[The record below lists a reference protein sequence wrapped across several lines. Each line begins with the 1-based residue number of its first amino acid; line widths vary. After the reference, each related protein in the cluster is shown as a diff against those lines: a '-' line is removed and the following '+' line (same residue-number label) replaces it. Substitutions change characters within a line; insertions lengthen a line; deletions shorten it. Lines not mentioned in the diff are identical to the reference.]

1 MVAGRQNKVGL
12 DYFELDCHM
21 DDKIKLIEA
30 EFGLKGFAIIVKLYQ
45 SIYSGYGY
53 YCEWTPD
60 ISLLWAM
67 QLGISPSGGGK
78 GFGIATGRVS
88 LSDPKGRFGTA
99 VDTSLSDY
107 PDNLINK
114 VIAASI
120 RRDIF
125 SKELFDR
132 YRILTSSG
140 IQKRYLNATSKREKV
155 ELKKEYLLIFVP
167 KNRKNV
173 VINSISGGINSISD
187 TGNAQSRVEKS
198 IEYPPISPTGF
209 NSFWEAYPKKVRIL
223 KAEEAYR
230 QILFDDN
237 SLDEKDIERAACN
250 YAEAVR
256 IMGTED
262 RYILNPDNFLSKGV
276 YADYLPGTYKRPQR
290 TQRNKPLGQFN
301 QFMQTDYDF
310 EALERE
316 LLSNSGTT
324 EGEQGENESKSLS

>member
-1 MVAGRQNKVGL
+1 MAGRQNKVGL

-78 GFGIATGRVS
+78 GFGIATGKVS
-88 LSDPKGRFGTA
+88 LSDSQGRFGTA
-99 VDTSLSDY
+99 VDASLSDY

-125 SKELFDR
+125 SKELFGK

-155 ELKKEYLLIFVP
+155 ELKEEYLLISVP
-167 KNRKNV
+167 QNRQNV
-173 VINSISGGINSISD
+173 VIKSISSDRNAISD
-187 TGNAQSRVEKS
+187 GRNAQSREEKS
-198 IEYPPISPTGF
+198 KEEYIPPKSPVKRF
-209 NSFWEAYPKKVRIL
+209 EEYWAIYPKKRSRMLAEQAYIDAVLSNVPEQDLIDAATNYTEYVGIL
-223 KAEEAYR
+223 ETQE
-230 QILFDDN
+230 
-237 SLDEKDIERAACN
+237 
-250 YAEAVR
+250 
-256 IMGTED
+256 
-262 RYILNPDNFLSKGV
+262 RYIKNPDRFISDNTFME
-276 YADYLPGTYKRPQR
+276 YLPEVYKKPVAKA
-290 TQRNKPLGQFN
+290 TTNKFN
-301 QFMQTDYDF
+301 QFKQNDYDF
-310 EALERE
+310 DALEKE
-316 LLSNSGTT
+316 LLSN
-324 EGEQGENESKSLS
+324 

>member
-1 MVAGRQNKVGL
+1 MAGRQNKVGL

-78 GFGIATGRVS
+78 GFGIATGKVS

-155 ELKKEYLLIFVP
+155 ELKKEYLLLSAPEF
-167 KNRKNV
+167 NKNV
-173 VINSISGGINSISD
+173 IINSIYDGRNAINDI
-187 TGNAQSRVEKS
+187 GNAQSRVEKS
-198 IEYPPISPTGF
+198 RVEKSRVEKSSTDSTAPPATNKPAYDSNEIDELYKKYGKDFVDERINRIDNYPSIKNRMATLKKWCEEDFNNPASKSKGSKYS
-209 NSFWEAYPKKVRIL
+209 NSFND
-223 KAEEAYR
+223 
-230 QILFDDN
+230 F
-237 SLDEKDIERAACN
+237 
-250 YAEAVR
+250 
-256 IMGTED
+256 
-262 RYILNPDNFLSKGV
+262 
-276 YADYLPGTYKRPQR
+276 PQR
-290 TQRNKPLGQFN
+290 EYSEQ
-301 QFMQTDYDF
+301 
-310 EALERE
+310 ELEEIAMKKR
-316 LLSNSGTT
+316 G
-324 EGEQGENESKSLS
+324 G